1 MGEKNTPPPRS
12 AALKAWKEHER
23 GLDDAWEVHVEDRE
37 EREGEAPSESERG
50 DFDEKTPKGACS

>member
-23 GLDDAWEVHVEDRE
+23 GLDDATEVEDRE
-37 EREGEAPSESERG
+37 EREGDAPSESERG